1 MTAVFRNSTE
11 ASAGA
16 PPTVH
21 LARNEFEALQ
31 LVVTADAAVDAAR
44 LSVVPQTLSN
54 EQGGGGSPPTV
65 VLSPI
70 GYVHAGPCPYP
81 TPAGVTC
88 PHDSPLWCGNLSAT
102 GRPGC
107 GGAPEQLL
115 PPASSASQLAC
126 ERLPAQRLARAAG
139 VRAALVRTPGD

>member
-16 PPTVH
+16 PPTLH

-44 LSVVPQTLSN
+44 LSVAPQTLSN
-54 EQGGGGSPPTV
+54 EQGGGSPPTV

-88 PHDSPLWCGNLSAT
+88 PHDTPLWCGNLSAT

-115 PPASSASQLAC
+115 PPTHASLLC
-126 ERLPAQRLARAAG
+126 LAAG
-139 VRAALVRTPGD
+139 VRAAALARTPGD

>member
-16 PPTVH
+16 PPTLH

-31 LVVTADAAVDAAR
+31 LVVTADGAVDAAR
-44 LSVVPQTLSN
+44 LSVVPQTLPN

-88 PHDSPLWCGNLSAT
+88 PHDTPLWCGNLSAT
-102 GRPGC
+102 GAAGC
-107 GGAPEQLL
+107 GAM
-115 PPASSASQLAC
+115 
-126 ERLPAQRLARAAG
+126 R
-139 VRAALVRTPGD
+139 